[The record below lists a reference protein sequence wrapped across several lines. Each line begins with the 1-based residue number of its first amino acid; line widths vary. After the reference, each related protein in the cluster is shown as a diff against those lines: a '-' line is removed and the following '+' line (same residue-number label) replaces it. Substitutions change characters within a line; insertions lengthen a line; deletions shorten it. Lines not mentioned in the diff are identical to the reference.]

1 MEIFNQF
8 GFDPKL
14 FVAQIINFLIL
25 AFIFKRFLY
34 KPLLKMLK
42 ERNERID
49 QGLTNAERAEKALES
64 AEKEREEIIK
74 KASLEAE
81 KILDQTEK
89 NAESMRLEMLA
100 TTKTE
105 AEKIITEA
113 KKAAQVEFEK
123 LEKEARNM
131 SLSISEKML
140 RQILKDMFTKEEQ
153 EKIIQ
158 RNMKEIQDEKK

>member
-49 QGLTNAERAEKALES
+49 QGLTNAEKAEKALES

-89 NAESMRLEMLA
+89 NAESMRLEMLT